1 MCRDHEYRPRTEVV
15 EGACFAEPGVP
26 FGILIQHEDALVHFL
41 FQVETRFCVRGLLFL
56 VGQPYFKFLQSEFGD
71 MYLREGLLLFWNTG
85 QIYLVQSVLIS
96 CAEVPVVAES
106 LGEEI
111 ANSE

>member
-1 MCRDHEYRPRTEVV
+1 
-15 EGACFAEPGVP
+15 
-26 FGILIQHEDALVHFL
+26 
-41 FQVETRFCVRGLLFL
+41 
-56 VGQPYFKFLQSEFGD
+56 

-111 ANSE
+111 ANSEWTTSFIISVYVDEGVVLLIRSHEESSRILHVHEHEVVGLG